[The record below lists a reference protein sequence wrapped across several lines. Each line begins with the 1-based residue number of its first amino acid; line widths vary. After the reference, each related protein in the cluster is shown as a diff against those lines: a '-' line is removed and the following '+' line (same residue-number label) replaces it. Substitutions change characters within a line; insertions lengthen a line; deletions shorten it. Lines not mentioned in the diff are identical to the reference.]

1 MCGKL
6 AAELECDVFESEKHR
21 VWELGGKKVLGN
33 RKIRKNR
40 ILRDSRDSDADPCC
54 TDDGDAE
61 SVLGVAVSCLVRELQ
76 VKQDL
81 GFFWGSFIRGRAER
95 RIYPSIHHG
104 LCGKF
109 DAEHGSDVF

>member
-1 MCGKL
+1 MCGKFD
-6 AAELECDVFESEKHR
+6 AEHESDVFESEKHR

-40 ILRDSRDSDADPCC
+40 ILRDSRDLDADSYSN
-54 TDDGDAE
+54 DDGDAE

-81 GFFWGSFIRGRAER
+81 GFF
-95 RIYPSIHHG
+95 
-104 LCGKF
+104 
-109 DAEHGSDVF
+109 